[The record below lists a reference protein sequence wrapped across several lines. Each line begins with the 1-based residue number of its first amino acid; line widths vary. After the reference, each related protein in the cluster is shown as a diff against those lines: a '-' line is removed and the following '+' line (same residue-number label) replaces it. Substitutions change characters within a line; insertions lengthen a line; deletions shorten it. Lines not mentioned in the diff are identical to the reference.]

1 MTDAEQ
7 ALWKQLRNHRLGWR
21 FRRQFPIPPCIV
33 DFACVDARL
42 IVEADGGQHERPG
55 DDELR
60 DNELGRQGWR
70 VLRFW
75 NNQILANPEGVMSTI
90 AEALGRPRE
99 RSPHPNPPPLAAG
112 LSGETFLV
120 RATGYRHSHHPQ
132 VVLRG
137 LDPRIHA
144 FVSAPQRRGWP
155 GQARPRRSYSADF
168 LSCSA

>member
-1 MTDAEQ
+1 
-7 ALWKQLRNHRLGWR
+7 
-21 FRRQFPIPPCIV
+21 
-33 DFACVDARL
+33 
-42 IVEADGGQHERPG
+42 
-55 DDELR
+55 
-60 DNELGRQGWR
+60 LGRQGWR

-168 LSCSA
+168 LSCSAVKFSPDSPAPAGGGRG